1 MASDYII
8 VSVKLC
14 LDVGNNEYIILCN
27 FDGRSMSGFEV
38 IAGGSRSP
46 ISFPPPSR
54 EVKKSPAE

>member
-27 FDGRSMSGFEV
+27 FDGRSIGGFEV
-38 IAGGSRSP
+38 IEGGSRSP
-46 ISFPPPSR
+46 INLPPPSR